1 VDTAPGPRDGW
12 PAGPH
17 NPPPYI
23 AQRQWGSASAAQTEE
38 GIGEASGG
46 VAVVSVARISRS
58 TGRRTPATRRVTIG
72 WMCSRSQWMVTGLYA
87 GGSVR
92 ADKALG
98 AEGMARSRRRLTMA
112 GSPKR
117 VALVDGPRSVG
128 AEGVVRPRRW

>member
-1 VDTAPGPRDGW
+1 
-12 PAGPH
+12 
-17 NPPPYI
+17 
-23 AQRQWGSASAAQTEE
+23 
-38 GIGEASGG
+38 
-46 VAVVSVARISRS
+46 
-58 TGRRTPATRRVTIG
+58 
-72 WMCSRSQWMVTGLYA
+72 MVTGLYA